1 MPHCPCDHSSSS
13 SPGRPWSCHV
23 SVALTIPRLPAGRA
37 KSSVSPSSQTTTA
50 GCPWTLQAPRR
61 RVKCCVS
68 RPHCRAHMFDML
80 HAVRRLNGRGK
91 VATEQEEHQ
100 HRSLA
105 TNNTPQRFTQYR
117 GSKVHRST
125 RLTTS
130 RSASLVVMLGTSG
143 CNCALILHTC
153 QPVHTQPNHPCPQL
167 PAYCWINALHRA
179 AALARR
185 GAGWRSCFAADIPRR
200 SDPALRD
207 KE

>member
-105 TNNTPQRFTQYR
+105 TNNTPPWEDQVESPCRLSACVR
-117 GSKVHRST
+117 GRIHGSNRPARNDLRNTEGAKST
-125 RLTTS
+125 E
-130 RSASLVVMLGTSG
+130 AQG
-143 CNCALILHTC
+143 
-153 QPVHTQPNHPCPQL
+153 
-167 PAYCWINALHRA
+167 
-179 AALARR
+179 
-185 GAGWRSCFAADIPRR
+185 
-200 SDPALRD
+200 
-207 KE
+207 